1 MRHSPSCTKTPCFIA
16 DTSLW
21 TTWYWTWA
29 LAKGSSVCLLPRLE
43 PARSLVIGIQCSSI
57 SDYVVQIVKTNSLDR
72 VVTITKGKVEKVE
85 VPVKKVDIIITE

>member
-1 MRHSPSCTKTPCFIA
+1 M
-16 DTSLW
+16 
-21 TTWYWTWA
+21 
-29 LAKGSSVCLLPRLE
+29 
-43 PARSLVIGIQCSSI
+43 VIGIQCSSI